1 MTDEQNGN
9 EVLEDI
15 KNAEAQIIAQLG
27 FQDAPEEKK
36 KEMLET
42 LDRRV
47 AVAITKIILEKASP
61 EEAEMM
67 RVALEDGGNI
77 ETKIADIVSQN
88 PKLQSEIKTAM
99 TDLWDKVLKESEAAK
114 N

>member
-1 MTDEQNGN
+1 MADEADN
-9 EVLEDI
+9 EILADI
-15 KNAEAQIIAQLG
+15 KNAEAQIITQLG

-36 KEMLET
+36 KEMLQT

-61 EEAEMM
+61 EEAETM
-67 RVALEDGGNI
+67 RVALEDSGNI
-77 ETKIADIVSQN
+77 ETKIADIVSKN
-88 PKLQSEIKTAM
+88 PKLQADIKTAI

-114 N
+114 S